1 MSQALQCQEF
11 VKSNGCEIVGLSLF
25 KLNLSTMFN
34 RINKDPL
41 FVIKM
46 FVLSWGVMA
55 QWYKSLFG
63 IKEVLG
69 SNPLVIRW
77 KLCCVL
83 YNWAWL
89 LRYCGRLVS
98 QVCYCISE
106 KKASPANLLY
116 VFVMIIIIT
125 SFCLVKWWC
134 LNWFCWAF
142 CASYL
147 WNLLMDPATLI
158 YGN

>member
-25 KLNLSTMFN
+25 KLNLSTMFST
-34 RINKDPL
+34 INKVAF

-98 QVCYCISE
+98 RVCYCISE

-125 SFCLVKWWC
+125 SFCLVKWSC
-134 LNWFCWAF
+134 LNCFCWAF